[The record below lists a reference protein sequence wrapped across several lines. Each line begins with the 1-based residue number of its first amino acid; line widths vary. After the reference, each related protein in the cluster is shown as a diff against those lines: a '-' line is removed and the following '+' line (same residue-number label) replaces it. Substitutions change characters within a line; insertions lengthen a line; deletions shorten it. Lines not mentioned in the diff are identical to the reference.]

1 MFVLLL
7 ILLYELVR
15 TMDGSIVRC
24 TDGPCMHRQ
33 SDVICW
39 HFQGEV

>member
-7 ILLYELVR
+7 ILLYELVK

-24 TDGPCMHRQ
+24 TDGPYMHRK
-33 SDVICW
+33 SDVMCW
-39 HFQGEV
+39 QFPGEV